1 MYVAIP
7 AFGKQ
12 LQAESPGLMGGSGG
26 ALALLGGP
34 HTIDV
39 PRRYVASND
48 KSESTRQAAKKST
61 FVWLYMIQASQARPW
76 EASWSLRVIMKACW
90 KLS

>member
-1 MYVAIP
+1 MHVAIP

-34 HTIDV
+34 HTIDM

-48 KSESTRQAAKKST
+48 KSESTRQAAKKNIYVRVALHDSGLSS
-61 FVWLYMIQASQARPW
+61 VGR
-76 EASWSLRVIMKACW
+76 LRG
-90 KLS
+90 LFGPS

>member
-1 MYVAIP
+1 MHVTIP

-34 HTIDV
+34 HTIDM

-48 KSESTRQAAKKST
+48 KSESTRQAAKKHLCLFGFT
-61 FVWLYMIQASQARPW
+61 
-76 EASWSLRVIMKACW
+76 
-90 KLS
+90 